1 MKLLFENW
9 NKFIAEDAK
18 ASEVDPNL
26 YPSKL
31 SAVNKDQ
38 AQKLATTG
46 NQQSD
51 GSADDD
57 KIEVGGWTGTAAD
70 LKPSQNSMNLGKAA
84 WFALGMLN
92 GTMFDS
98 GGPGGAVGAFISS
111 DNYLMD
117 GHHRW
122 VATAMVKPDAQISGF
137 GVAFPG
143 KQLVPILNT
152 ITKGLLGV
160 EQGKPGEGNFAQFRD
175 LDAVRTTLANL
186 AQDKQPDGKG
196 GTFKGI
202 AGAMTEGMA
211 LKVIEQKTGKK
222 GQQAVD
228 AMAEFMV
235 KNASS
240 VAGVSDSA
248 VLLPQGRS
256 DMPVIDDKDGPVQ
269 PASDIVKK
277 ALKGGEVNVNPPYK
291 KGQKAAE

>member
-1 MKLLFENW
+1 MKLILENW
-9 NKFIAEDAK
+9 DKFVAEDAK
-18 ASEVDPNL
+18 PAEVDPNL
-26 YPSKL
+26 FPSKL
-31 SAVNKDQ
+31 SSVDKAT
-38 AQKLATTG
+38 AQKLSTTG
-46 NQQSD
+46 NKGSD
-51 GSADDD
+51 GDAADDVI
-57 KIEVGGWTGTAAD
+57 KVGPWNGSAKD

-98 GGPGGAVGAFISS
+98 GGPGGNVGAFISS

-122 VATAMVKPDAQISGF
+122 VATSMVKPDAQIVGF
-137 GVAFPG
+137 GVQFPG

-160 EQGKPGEGNFAQFRD
+160 DQGKSGEGNFAQFRN
-175 LDAVRTTLANL
+175 LESVRTTLANL
-186 AQDKQPDGKG
+186 AQDKQPTGKG
-196 GTFKGI
+196 GNFKGV
-202 AGAMTEGMA
+202 AGAMTPGMA
-211 LKVIEQKTGKK
+211 LKVMEEKTGKK

-240 VAGVSDSA
+240 IPGVSDEA

-269 PASDIVKK
+269 PASAIVKK
-277 ALKGGEVNVNPPYK
+277 ALETGEVNVNPPYK
-291 KGQKAAE
+291 KGK